1 MENRRLFLSPRR
13 GLISVYELHRERLG
27 LSNVVAIIYA
37 RDEGVTGAL
46 SSIFDDHIPQMHTI

>member
-1 MENRRLFLSPRR
+1 MWKIVGHSFR
-13 GLISVYELHRERLG
+13 SVEDWYRSMTTERLE

-37 RDEGVTGAL
+37 RDEGVTDAL